1 MVLNGLLTLSLC
13 DAVTVER
20 NREYRVY
27 SSTRVLVQ
35 WALCVL
41 WRGTIVGIGGALRAA
56 SMYYVHSFLC
66 GGGSSGRSNDGGGQ
80 RQKWRQGGAVIV

>member
-1 MVLNGLLTLSLC
+1 MLNGLLTLSLC

-41 WRGTIVGIGGALRAA
+41 WRGTIVGIGGALKAA
-56 SMYYVHSFLC
+56 SMMYIRSCAAAAAAAVATTV
-66 GGGSSGRSNDGGGQ
+66 GGSGRSGG
-80 RQKWRQGGAVIV
+80 RGGR